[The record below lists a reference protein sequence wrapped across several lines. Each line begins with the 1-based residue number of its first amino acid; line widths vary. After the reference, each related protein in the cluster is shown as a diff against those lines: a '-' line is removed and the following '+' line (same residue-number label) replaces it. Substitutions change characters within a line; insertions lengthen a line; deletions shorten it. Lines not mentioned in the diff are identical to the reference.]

1 MTRASTLSRRGF
13 LRAGAGGLAAAGGLG
28 AMHWPGM
35 AAGGDYRALVVLF
48 LNGGSDGN
56 NTLIPTD
63 TGAYLD
69 YKNARQNL
77 AIAPNA
83 LASLPGRVDGRAF
96 GIHPSLAPLVARYS
110 QERLAFIAN
119 VGPLIEP
126 ATAAQ
131 VLDNAVDVPPFLL
144 SHSDQTHMVQG
155 WTMQDDFTGW
165 AGRGLELLPSRLRH
179 GVQAITTSTARTL
192 VLGKRSMVSFL
203 PNGGDSWWGMGDLRR
218 PQDLGTQSL
227 QRMAQWQFS
236 NAYEAEYA
244 RTFGNA
250 LSDSA
255 YFGEAYAR
263 ASLPGTPADFGKG
276 GAHDWLAD
284 QMRNLA
290 GLLPVF
296 KADGLKRQVILVPWG
311 GFDTHTNQRGPD
323 MNTQDQQFV
332 TLAKALAAFD
342 AANIASG
349 LGDDVVTLVMSE
361 FGRTIRP
368 GSGGGSEH
376 AWGSHWMLMGGMV
389 AGGTV
394 HGIFPSL
401 VLGGVDDG
409 DGARN
414 GRHVPTTSV
423 DQVGAT
429 LMKWLGL
436 DPGLFGD
443 VFPNIGNFQH
453 KTLPLLRA

>member
-1 MTRASTLSRRGF
+1 MNEASTLSRRGF
-13 LRAGAGGLAAAGGLG
+13 LRAGAGGLAVAGGLG

-35 AAGGDYRALVVLF
+35 ASTDDYRALVVLF
-48 LNGGSDGN
+48 LNGGNDGN

-63 TGAYLD
+63 NGAYAD
-69 YKNARQNL
+69 YERARQNL
-77 AIAPNA
+77 AIPKDS

-96 GIHPSLAPLVARYS
+96 ALHPALQPLVARYT
-110 QERLAFIAN
+110 QQRLAFLAN

-126 ATAAQ
+126 CTAAQ
-131 VLDNAVDVPPFLL
+131 VLANEVDVPPFLL

-179 GVQAITTSTARTL
+179 GVQAVTTSTARTL
-192 VLGKRSMVSFL
+192 VLGKRSTVSFL

-244 RTFGNA
+244 RTFGGA

-255 YFGEAYAR
+255 YFVDAYAR
-263 ASLPGTPADFGKG
+263 AAMPGTLGDFGKG
-276 GAHDWLAD
+276 GSNDGLAD

-290 GLLPVF
+290 GLLPIF

-311 GFDTHTNQRGPD
+311 GFDTHTNQRGTE

-332 TLAKALAAFD
+332 TLAKALTAFD
-342 AANIASG
+342 NANIANG
-349 LGDDVVTLVMSE
+349 LGDNVVTLVMSE
-361 FGRTIRP
+361 FGRTLA
-368 GSGGGSEH
+368 SANENGSEH
-376 AWGSHWMLMGGMV
+376 GWGNHWWALGGPV

-394 HGIFPSL
+394 LGSFPDL
-401 VLGGVDDG
+401 TLNGPDDA
-409 DGARN
+409 DGA
-414 GRHVPTTSV
+414 GTLVPTMAS
-423 DQVGAT
+423 DQVAAT
-429 LMKWLGL
+429 LLRWLGL
-436 DPGLFGD
+436 PESQWLS
-443 VFPNIGNFQH
+443 VLPNLANFTQR
-453 KTLPLLRA
+453 TVPLLRV